1 MLGITFP
8 FEINSTGIDRLKIE
22 QVKKCTHVLK
32 YVLQNSLLSLCLEKN
47 KTILYQLPFFIK
59 HQIF

>member
-8 FEINSTGIDRLKIE
+8 FEINSTRIDRLKIE
-22 QVKKCTHVLK
+22 QVKKCTYVLN
-32 YVLQNSLLSLCLEKN
+32 YVLQISLLSLCLEKN